1 MVSSEPFQPPVVTNE
16 RIKEFR
22 NTYPDFDRASET
34 TIRNRIRWMAKKD
47 WENRLINSNGPA
59 EMGSQDP
66 QPQVRRAGMFN
77 GDEELEDIISS
88 RCRTDEEYVRMLVID
103 LIPNIIQAE
112 RSVPNPVVQAV
123 DSVPGPVL
131 RAELLMSTPLTTI
144 VRAELSVPGPVVQA
158 VHSVPGPIVRPKPLI
173 SKQSVPSPVVQAKQP
188 NLPSATTH
196 TQLNLFLSD
205 PPLGNYVSNHAC

>member
-88 RCRTDEEYVRMLVID
+88 RCRTDEEYVRMLGID
-103 LIPNIIQAE
+103 LIRGQFWWSQAVAVPTFPFPLTTTSLSSIGNGRELSSTSGPLFNCLLNFLFNPLIPIPLTAVVRAGQSVPNPVVRVEPSTSTLPTIMIRAGQ
-112 RSVPNPVVQAV
+112 SVPNPVVQAE
-123 DSVPGPVL
+123 P
-131 RAELLMSTPLTTI
+131 
-144 VRAELSVPGPVVQA
+144 
-158 VHSVPGPIVRPKPLI
+158 
-173 SKQSVPSPVVQAKQP
+173 
-188 NLPSATTH
+188 
-196 TQLNLFLSD
+196 
-205 PPLGNYVSNHAC
+205 